1 MTMQIVEKSG
11 EGLSRVYGVT
21 VPVQD
26 LTERLEARIAEISP
40 QLNIKG
46 FRPGKVPAAH
56 VRRLYGKGLMQ
67 EIVEQAFTEGQK
79 QALDQT
85 KARPAG
91 SPDFKVESDLQQVID
106 GKADL
111 SFELAVEMM
120 PEFTPVDIASIAVT
134 RPVHEPS
141 EEEVDAEVAELASQN
156 RTFDAKTGEG
166 VTAEDGD
173 MVLAD
178 FVGRIDGVAFEGGS
192 GEDAEIIIGS
202 NRFIPGFEEQLK
214 GAAPGSTVTVNV
226 SFPED
231 YPVETLKGKPAE
243 FEVTIKEVR
252 APKESS
258 ADDAFAERLGLPSL
272 QALKDAVKSQIA
284 QQLDSASRFKAKRA
298 LLDVLDEKHDFPLPP
313 RMVEGEF
320 EAIWNQV
327 QADRQSGELSD
338 EDKDK
343 TEDQLKAEYRKI
355 AERRVRLGLV
365 LAEIGRLNDVTVSD
379 TELNQAINAE
389 ARRYPGQEREV
400 FEAYRTRPELQA
412 SLRAPIYEE
421 KVVDLIL
428 SRAQVQ
434 DQPVSREALF
444 AEDEVP
450 AAYGE
455 PGAQAEAK
463 PKKAKAKKA
472 DAAPAEAAPFEAAP
486 AEAAP
491 AEAEAKP
498 AKKSAKKAAP
508 AGEEAAGEAAP
519 APAKKAA
526 KKKAE

>member
-21 VPVQD
+21 VPAQD

-111 SFELAVEMM
+111 AFELAVEMM
-120 PEFTPVDIASIAVT
+120 PEFNPVDVASISLT

-156 RTFDAKTGEG
+156 RTFEAKTGEG
-166 VTAEDGD
+166 VKADEGD

-202 NRFIPGFEEQLK
+202 NRFIPGFEEQLA
-214 GAAPGSTVTVNV
+214 GAAPGSTVTVKV
-226 SFPED
+226 SFPDD
-231 YPVETLKGKPAE
+231 YPVDTLKGKPAE
-243 FEVTIKEVR
+243 FEVTVKEVR
-252 APKESS
+252 APKETT

-272 QALKDAVKSQIA
+272 QALKDAVKSQIS
-284 QQLDSASRFKAKRA
+284 QQLQQASRFKAKRA

-379 TELNQAINAE
+379 SELNQAINAE

-400 FEAYRTRPELQA
+400 FEAYRNRPELQA
-412 SLRAPIYEE
+412 GLRAPIYEE

-428 SRAQVQ
+428 SKAQVQ
-434 DQPVSREALF
+434 DQPVSRDELF

-472 DAAPAEAAPFEAAP
+472 DAAPADAEAAQSAEEAP
-486 AEAAP
+486 AEAA
-491 AEAEAKP
+491 AKP
-498 AKKSAKKAAP
+498 AKKPAAKKAAAP
-508 AGEEAAGEAAP
+508 ADEAAAEDKP

>member
-1 MTMQIVEKSG
+1 MPMQIVEKSG
-11 EGLSRVYGVT
+11 EGLSRVYGIT
-21 VPVQD
+21 VPAGD
-26 LTERLEARIAEISP
+26 LSERLEAKIAEISP

-67 EIVEQAFTEGQK
+67 EIVEQAVSEGQQ
-79 QALDQT
+79 QALD
-85 KARPAG
+85 KSKLRPAG
-91 SPDFKVESDLQQVID
+91 SPDFKLDSDIEKVMD

-111 SFELAVEMM
+111 AFELAIEMM
-120 PEFTPVDIASIAVT
+120 PEFTPVDIASISIT

-141 EEEVDAEVAELASQN
+141 DADVDAEVAELAAQN
-156 RTFDAKTGEG
+156 RTYEAKTGKA
-166 VTAEDGD
+166 VKAEEGD

-178 FVGRIDGVAFEGGS
+178 FLGRIDGEAFEGGA

-214 GAAPGSTVTVNV
+214 GAKPGAMVTVKV
-226 SFPED
+226 DFPAD

-243 FEVTIKEVR
+243 FEVTVKEVR
-252 APKESS
+252 AAKDSA

-272 QALKDAVKSQIA
+272 QALKDAVRSQIS
-284 QQLDSASRFKAKRA
+284 QQLQSASRFKAKRA
-298 LLDVLDEKHDFPLPP
+298 LLDVLDEKHSFDLPP

-365 LAEIGRLNDVTVSD
+365 LAEIGRLNDVAVTDS
-379 TELNQAINAE
+379 ELSAAINAE

-400 FEAYRTRPELQA
+400 FDAYRQRPDLQA

-428 SRAQVQ
+428 SKAKVEDRK
-434 DQPVSREALF
+434 VSREELF

-450 AAYGE
+450 DAYGE
-455 PGAQAEAK
+455 AEAK
-463 PKKAKAKKA
+463 PKKAKAAKTSETAAA
-472 DAAPAEAAPFEAAP
+472 DEAAPE
-486 AEAAP
+486 
-491 AEAEAKP
+491 KP
-498 AKKSAKKAAP
+498 AKKPAAKKAA
-508 AGEEAAGEAAP
+508 ADEAAT
-519 APAKKAA
+519 APAKKPAAA
-526 KKKAE
+526 KKAPAKS